1 MKKNIQTTIAA
12 QTILFI
18 CLTAPPALAVETTS
32 MFNRLTEMIF
42 WLVIIAAL
50 TIFGIVLLKRQKQV
64 EERKAHRE
72 IRVLMETVGQTEEMW
87 QEKCEDLEKWV
98 KKELADREKIL
109 KNEFQLQVDR
119 YTSEINK
126 LRTQNVELKDSM
138 GQLMQALKKK

>member
-1 MKKNIQTTIAA
+1 MKKKTLLPIAWKTT
-12 QTILFI
+12 LFF
-18 CLTAPPALAVETTS
+18 CLTVTPVFAVETDS

-72 IRVLMETVGQTEEMW
+72 IRVLMETARQTEEMW
-87 QEKCEDLEKWV
+87 QEKCEDLETWV
-98 KKELADREKIL
+98 KKEIMNRETIL

-119 YTSEINK
+119 YISEINK
-126 LRTQNVELKDSM
+126 LRTQNVELKESM
-138 GQLMQALKKK
+138 GQLMQALRKK